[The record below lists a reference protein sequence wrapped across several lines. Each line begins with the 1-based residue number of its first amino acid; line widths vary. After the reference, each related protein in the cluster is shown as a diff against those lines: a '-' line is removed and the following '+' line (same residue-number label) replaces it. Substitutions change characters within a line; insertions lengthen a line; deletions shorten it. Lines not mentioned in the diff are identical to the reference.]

1 MKRKV
6 LQGAMLFNDY
16 WLGSCYYHQLIAGLG
31 VLGLDGRDVLLN
43 RFLYFKKIS
52 PRRRALPMKR
62 PRRVI
67 SAIGKYE
74 KI

>member
-43 RFLYFKKIS
+43 RFLYFKKDLAAEES
-52 PRRRALPMKR
+52 VTDEKNRGALYR
-62 PRRVI
+62 L
-67 SAIGKYE
+67 
-74 KI
+74 